1 VDPFH
6 ADSPR
11 ITNIVVYRILDV
23 HGEEVPHLS
32 RKVVNN
38 LLPIATSYLCK
49 TGFSAVAANKTK
61 YHSMS
66 DHF

>member
-1 VDPFH
+1 MYIEFWVP
-6 ADSPR
+6 
-11 ITNIVVYRILDV
+11 I
-23 HGEEVPHLS
+23 GEDVPHLS

-38 LLPIATSYLCK
+38 LLPFAKAYLCK

-61 YHSMS
+61 YHFMS